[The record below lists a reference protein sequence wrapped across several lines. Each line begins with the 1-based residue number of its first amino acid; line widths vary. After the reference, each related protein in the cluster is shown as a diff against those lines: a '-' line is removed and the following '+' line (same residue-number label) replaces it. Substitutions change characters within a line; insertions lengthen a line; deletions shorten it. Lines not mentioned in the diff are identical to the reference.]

1 MDGMETPLTKDGT
14 LMLTRQFWLGDTG
27 VLVRAIRTAAQTAIA
42 AIGVGTTNLFSAD
55 IKNVLAL
62 SASAAV
68 LSVLMS
74 LDRNT
79 EPKAVEIIEV
89 TPAGHPPPA
98 ASEPAEPYTPVDPS
112 MPAKTPQPI
121 GFYNSPT
128 HGCGESLR

>member
-1 MDGMETPLTKDGT
+1 MLTK
-14 LMLTRQFWLGDTG
+14 QFWLGDTG

-74 LDRNT
+74 LDRNS

-89 TPAGHPPPA
+89 TPAGYQPAGDPPP
-98 ASEPAEPYTPVDPS
+98 PYQPVDPA
-112 MPAKTPQPI
+112 MPNRVAPL
-121 GFYNSPT
+121 GFAPN